1 MNEYWIFLRVKK
13 LIEGDDTNEEDDAV
27 KGLIKNNIRKRYKK
41 LYNRD
46 PITSLKLPE
55 SNETLDD
62 NDKLFKKIYEK
73 YIVDIENTIKNGK
86 DFDPQDPQL
95 PSFDRYETYLKD
107 KIGVEMITKN
117 SNGYLYSDLL
127 QSYEDRLNNESSK
140 EIERELEISNPQNGS
155 GNAKIT
161 KKSKKSILGKERCI
175 YKKAGDR
182 KEYLRYKGDLITVKD
197 YTKLMKAKAK
207 AAKAA

>member
-27 KGLIKNNIRKRYKK
+27 KGLIKNNIRKRYIK

-73 YIVDIENTIKNGK
+73 YIVYIENIIQKGE

-107 KIGVEMITKN
+107 KIGVEMMTKN

-140 EIERELEISNPQNGS
+140 EIERELEISNPQNGG

-161 KKSKKSILGKERCI
+161 KQSKKSILGKERCI

-182 KEYLRYKGDLITVKD
+182 KEYLRYKGDLIAVKD
-197 YTKLMKAKAK
+197 YTKLMKAKVAK
-207 AAKAA
+207 AKA